1 MQYGNYR
8 RGYGDLL
15 SKYRDVPQAPI
26 TDPGASIP
34 KPTTPFQP
42 VTPELQGLK
51 HSAELTQPFA
61 QLEKPYSAGIDVGLS
76 EKERTNIFNVGRG
89 RIQTATNVA
98 MEQMKETLGEKG
110 FRPGDS
116 GLADTILGKIAMKGQ
131 EELSGFGRQIESQES
146 VRRFMESLQKGKFG
160 LEEKKFGL
168 QEEGFEYQQMMQAI
182 QLLMSMYGMGQ
193 QGQATAY
200 APYWQSIQ
208 SYGG

>member
-1 MQYGNYR
+1 MQYGKYR
-8 RGYGDLL
+8 QGYSDLL
-15 SKYRDVPQAPI
+15 KKYQSVPQ
-26 TDPGASIP
+26 TVTSPGVSIP
-34 KPTTPFQP
+34 QPSTPFQP
-42 VTPELQGLK
+42 VTPELEGLK
-51 HSAELTQPFA
+51 HSQELTQPFA
-61 QLEKPYSAGIDVGLS
+61 QPEKPYSAGMDVGLS

-131 EELSGFGRQIESQES
+131 EELSGFGRQIEAQES

-160 LEEKKFGL
+160 LEEKRFGL
-168 QEEGFEYQQMMQAI
+168 EGEKFEYGQGMEAI
-182 QLLMSMYGMGQ
+182 KLLMALFGMGQ
-193 QGQATAY
+193 QNQQSAY
-200 APYWQSIQ
+200 APYWESIL